1 MQTSELYANKA
12 VIVRAHGDRPVK
24 LTLHRID
31 KSHCY
36 VGNTGSMVEIG
47 VPSEQVFAFSEELYE
62 KLSAAFQTNDFHNLH
77 QLYTDIP
84 VDDFACNK
92 YQDKL

>member
-1 MQTSELYANKA
+1 
-12 VIVRAHGDRPVK
+12 
-24 LTLHRID
+24 
-31 KSHCY
+31 
-36 VGNTGSMVEIG
+36 MVEIG

>member
-1 MQTSELYANKA
+1 MQNSKLYVDKA
-12 VIVRAHGDRPVK
+12 VIVRAWGDRPVK
-24 LTLHRID
+24 LNLRRVC

-36 VGNTGSMVEIG
+36 VGNTGSLAEIG
-47 VPSEQVFAFSEELYE
+47 VPNEQVFAFSEELYQ
-62 KLSAAFQTNDFHNLH
+62 KLSAAFQVKDFHDLH
-77 QLYTDIP
+77 QLYTHIS